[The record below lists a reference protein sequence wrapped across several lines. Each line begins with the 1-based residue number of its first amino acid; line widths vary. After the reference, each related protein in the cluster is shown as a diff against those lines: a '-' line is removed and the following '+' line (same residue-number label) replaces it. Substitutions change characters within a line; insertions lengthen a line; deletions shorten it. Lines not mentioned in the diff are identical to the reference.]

1 MDSEDRYEEMA
12 EILKS
17 LAHPTR
23 LKIVEQLS
31 RGEKCVQD
39 LHRVT
44 GTDLS
49 TVSRHLAVLRN
60 HEIIDCRRDKTFI
73 YYRLKNKFVLDLF
86 PCMGSVLG
94 ATSKE
99 VE

>member
-1 MDSEDRYEEMA
+1 MEKENRFVLMA
-12 EILKS
+12 DVLKS

-23 LKIVEQLS
+23 LRIVEQLS

-39 LHRVT
+39 LHEVI
-44 GTDLS
+44 GTDMS
-49 TVSRHLAVLRN
+49 TVSRHLSVLKN
-60 HEIIDCRRDKTFI
+60 HDIVDSRRDKTFI

-94 ATSKE
+94 TSIEE
-99 VE
+99 V

>member
-1 MDSEDRYEEMA
+1 MNQENRYVQMA
-12 EILKS
+12 DVLKA

-23 LKIVEQLS
+23 LRIVEQLS

-39 LHRVT
+39 LHSVT
-44 GTDLS
+44 GTDMS
-49 TVSRHLAVLRN
+49 TVSRHLSILKN
-60 HEIIDCRRDKTFI
+60 HEIIDSRRDGTFI

-94 ATSKE
+94 ATTKE
-99 VE
+99 V

>member
-1 MDSEDRYEEMA
+1 MNNDNKYELMA
-12 EILKS
+12 DVLKS

-23 LKIVEQLS
+23 LRIVEQLS

-39 LHRVT
+39 LQSVT
-44 GTDLS
+44 GTDMS

-60 HEIIDCRRDKTFI
+60 HEIIDSRRDKTFI
-73 YYRLKNKFVLDLF
+73 YYRLKNAFVLDLF

-94 ATSKE
+94 ANTKE
-99 VE
+99 D

>member
-1 MDSEDRYEEMA
+1 MEKENRFVLMA
-12 EILKS
+12 DVLKS

-23 LKIVEQLS
+23 LRIVEQLS

-39 LHRVT
+39 LHDVI
-44 GTDLS
+44 GTEMS
-49 TVSRHLAVLRN
+49 TVSRHLSVLRN
-60 HEIIDCRRDKTFI
+60 HEIIDSRRDKTFI

-94 ATSKE
+94 NNIEE
-99 VE
+99 V

>member
-1 MDSEDRYEEMA
+1 MNNENRFVLMA
-12 EILKS
+12 DVLKS

-23 LKIVEQLS
+23 LRIVEQLS

-39 LHRVT
+39 LHEVI
-44 GTDLS
+44 GTDMS
-49 TVSRHLAVLRN
+49 TVSRHLSVLKN
-60 HEIIDCRRDKTFI
+60 HDIVDFRRDKTFL

-94 ATSKE
+94 SSNEE
-99 VE
+99 V